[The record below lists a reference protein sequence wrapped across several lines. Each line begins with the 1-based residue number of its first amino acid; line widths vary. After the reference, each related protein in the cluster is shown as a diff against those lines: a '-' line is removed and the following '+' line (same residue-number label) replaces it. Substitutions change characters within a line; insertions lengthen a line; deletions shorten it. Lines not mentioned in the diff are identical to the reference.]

1 MWSSMPAS
9 TAQGPNNNWIFI
21 QARGTIQHRF
31 SEQNLKVHV
40 MSARRFSIKNRRRN
54 TGGSTLP
61 TISGKQLNRLLKA
74 IETERGNLSR
84 ADSLLG
90 CLIIAMEYGETM
102 HKGPYYP
109 DVAQIAHEM
118 VRKSISAL
126 DPIHLPSPSRDK
138 VKEEFSFKGLAPPA
152 AVLHEMPLLPR
163 PILTAFPRQRSQRLH
178 RRCYCRHSTRNASSV
193 DSASENISG

>member
-1 MWSSMPAS
+1 MPAS

-21 QARGTIQHRF
+21 QDRGTIQHRF

-61 TISGKQLNRLLKA
+61 TISGTQLNRLLKA

-90 CLIIAMEYGETM
+90 CLTIAMEYGETM

-126 DPIHLPSPSRDK
+126 DPIHLPNPSRGK
-138 VKEEFSFKGLAPPA
+138 VKEEFSFKDLAPPV
-152 AVLHEMPLLPR
+152 AVLHEVPLLRR

-178 RRCYCRHSTRNASSV
+178 RRNYSRSPARSASSMA
-193 DSASENISG
+193 SASANIAS

>member
-1 MWSSMPAS
+1 
-9 TAQGPNNNWIFI
+9 
-21 QARGTIQHRF
+21 
-31 SEQNLKVHV
+31 

-61 TISGKQLNRLLKA
+61 TISGAQLNRLLKA

-90 CLIIAMEYGETM
+90 CLLIAMEYGEAM

-126 DPIHLPSPSRDK
+126 DPIHLPNPSRGK
-138 VKEEFSFKGLAPPA
+138 VKEEFSSKDLAPPV

-163 PILTAFPRQRSQRLH
+163 PILTAFPRQRSQRSH
-178 RRCYCRHSTRNASSV
+178 RRNYSRSPARSASSM
-193 DSASENISG
+193 DSASANISG